1 MQDIESGIRSDIC
14 FTYCSS
20 AIEALPMATFICCVK
35 RLFDVF
41 KAFIMPDMG
50 GILFRKTKN
59 DSIRITGFPWL
70 FYVHTIHQF
79 VRECGSREGNM
90 PSEYTNWVLG
100 YYTRNVSTIII
111 MNRMRIQ
118 IECGDF

>member
-41 KAFIMPDMG
+41 SAFIMPDMV
-50 GILFRKTKN
+50 GILFPVVFSMYT
-59 DSIRITGFPWL
+59 
-70 FYVHTIHQF
+70 QF
-79 VRECGSREGNM
+79 TSLSENGAIGREAC
-90 PSEYTNWVLG
+90 P
-100 YYTRNVSTIII
+100 VSTT
-111 MNRMRIQ
+111 N
-118 IECGDF
+118 GY